1 MSELILDRRAVLSRI
16 LQDRDGALIVT
27 GLGSPVWDLS
37 SLDERPENFHLW
49 AGMGLA
55 CVTGLGLALAQPDK
69 RVWVVTGDG
78 EMLMG
83 VGSFATIATA
93 ASPAPRPRGWDA
105 PPLWRPGSP
114 SAAPAGGSTTT
125 ISRRVRLSFLPT
137 LQ

>member
-16 LQDRDGALIVT
+16 LQDRAGALIVT

-83 VGSFATIATA
+83 VGSFATIATK
-93 ASPAPRPRGWDA
+93 APRNLSIMVLDNEHYVETGMQA
-105 PPLWRPGSP
+105 THPGQ
-114 SAAPAGGSTTT
+114 G
-125 ISRRVRLSFLPT
+125 VD
-137 LQ
+137 